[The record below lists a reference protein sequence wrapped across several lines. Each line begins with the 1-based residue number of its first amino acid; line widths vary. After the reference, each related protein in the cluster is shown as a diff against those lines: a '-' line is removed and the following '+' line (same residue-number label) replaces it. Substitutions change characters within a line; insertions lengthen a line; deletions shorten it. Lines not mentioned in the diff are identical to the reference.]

1 MHELSIAQSIVEV
14 VERRARE
21 CQAAR
26 VTCVRLQVGE
36 ANGVFADPLA
46 FSFEM
51 LADLSPPLKGAR
63 LVIDTVPHRARCR
76 RCEQEFAVENCVPR
90 CPVCE
95 EWSADILSGTE
106 LQIVAMD
113 CELASEQVVRWKNA
127 PSNHCPAYAGSERG
141 RGC

>member
-14 VERRARE
+14 VEQRARE

-36 ANGVFADPLA
+36 ASGVFADPLA

-51 LADLSPPLKGAR
+51 LAGLSPLLEGAR
-63 LVIDTVPHRARCR
+63 LVIDMVPHRARCR
-76 RCEQEFAVENCVPR
+76 RCEQGFVVKDFIPR
-90 CPVCE
+90 CPLCE
-95 EWSADILSGTE
+95 EWSFDILSGTE

-113 CELASEQVVRWKNA
+113 CEPASEQVESPYPRENA
-127 PSNHCPAYAGSERG
+127 LKSI
-141 RGC
+141 